1 MMKLFIFLLL
11 MFIKIKDKLQLQL
24 PDGIQQGIPDG
35 GDGEL
40 QTPFCEVE
48 SLTAKQ
54 KSKLKNEIKNKIY
67 EQKSLRRKK
76 YSRSKRSTVDE
87 KIKIWNNLKLIKRN
101 KETFKYLIPYKVISR
116 YDKDIF
122 KTVLDA
128 MELISKKTCVSF
140 VNIYKNFKKYNKKD
154 HLTIVNAPGCRSA
167 IGRNPGQ
174 NFLRLELGQIK
185 LNPKTKMLIRK
196 TCVKR
201 RIVLHEHQRSDR
213 DKYLKIN
220 YKNIRK
226 DKKINFVKVEN
237 DVTWGLPYNYDSIM
251 NYRVNAFAKNPKNLT
266 IKIRNGNRLCKLG
279 MGTHEHASEL
289 DFLLVNLLYNCPG
302 VENMV
307 DNFVDK
313 HYFTKPSKHHHNHHH
328 HQHKT
333 PKSNKLELIE
343 KSLENEL
350 KEWNKNEIKN
360 KLNKNKIKR
369 KSKKNKRI
377 KIKIKRKKV
386 KETGRKFE
394 QNL

>member
-1 MMKLFIFLLL
+1 
-11 MFIKIKDKLQLQL
+11 
-24 PDGIQQGIPDG
+24 
-35 GDGEL
+35 
-40 QTPFCEVE
+40 
-48 SLTAKQ
+48 
-54 KSKLKNEIKNKIY
+54 
-67 EQKSLRRKK
+67 
-76 YSRSKRSTVDE
+76 
-87 KIKIWNNLKLIKRN
+87 
-101 KETFKYLIPYKVISR
+101 
-116 YDKDIF
+116 
-122 KTVLDA
+122 

-140 VNIYKNFKKYNKKD
+140 VNIYKNFKKYNRKD

-185 LNPKTKMLIRK
+185 LNTKTKMLVRK

-201 RIVLHEHQRSDR
+201 RIVLHELLHLLGLFHEHQRSDR

-226 DKKINFVKVEN
+226 GKKINFVRVEN

-266 IKIRNGNRLCKLG
+266 IKIRNGNRLCKIG

-302 VENMV
+302 VEKMV

-313 HYFTKPSKHHHNHHH
+313 HYLTKPSKHHHNHPHH

-333 PKSNKLELIE
+333 PKSNELKLIE

-350 KEWNKNEIKN
+350 KEWNKNEINN

-369 KSKKNKRI
+369 KSKKNKRN
-377 KIKIKRKKV
+377 KNKKQKKKKKGQRNRKKV
-386 KETGRKFE
+386 
-394 QNL
+394 